1 MVSFLRSLSVLIIIM
16 LMVALQVVL
25 TRYFPRLG
33 LLDLPLI
40 AVVYLTIAKESLL
53 WTIFSG
59 SAIGFLQDS
68 LSLSVLGMNGFTKIS
83 VGCLAYLANSIFA
96 VDRVTTRF
104 GLLFISSI
112 LATLLFLLL
121 RVMFLNRNEA
131 VDGGRLLLSGA
142 VNALVGLPLFY
153 FFDKIVRSRNE

>member
-1 MVSFLRSLSVLIIIM
+1 MVNFLRSFSVLLIIL
-16 LMVALQVVL
+16 LMVPLQVVL
-25 TRYFPRLG
+25 TWYFPRLAM
-33 LLDLPLI
+33 LDLPMI
-40 AVVYLTIAKESLL
+40 AVIYLAIAKESLF

-68 LSLSVLGMNGFTKIS
+68 LSLSALGMNGFTKIS
-83 VGCLAYLANSIFA
+83 IGCLAYLANSIFA
-96 VDRVTTRF
+96 IDRVMTRF

-121 RVMFLNRNEA
+121 RIMVLNRNE
-131 VDGGRLLLSGA
+131 VIEGGRLLMSGI

-153 FFDKIVRSRNE
+153 LFDKIVRPPNE